1 MWCGGAVIFPA
12 ISGLQADPGEGESGL
27 LRTFA
32 AFYGK
37 LFHQCAEFYLAWVSL
52 SQQSS
57 MQTVLYLHFPGAAG
71 KL

>member
-1 MWCGGAVIFPA
+1 MLFFPA
-12 ISGLQADPGEGESGL
+12 ISGLQADPGEGKAVYCGL
-27 LRTFA
+27 LLLFMA
-32 AFYGK
+32 K

-57 MQTVLYLHFPGAAG
+57 MQTVLYLHFPVAAG